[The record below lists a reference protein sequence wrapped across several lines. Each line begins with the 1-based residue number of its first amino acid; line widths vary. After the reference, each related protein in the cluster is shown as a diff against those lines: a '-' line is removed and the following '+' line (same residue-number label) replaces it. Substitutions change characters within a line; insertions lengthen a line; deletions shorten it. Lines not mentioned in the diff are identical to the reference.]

1 MMAPAGSAR
10 PEVTMRRLRSPVL
23 SLLSL
28 LPSSA
33 LLVVGTS
40 CTAPDTSEPA
50 PGRRP
55 NLVYIMADDLG
66 WADLGS
72 YGQAHIETPRLDR
85 MAAEGTR
92 FTQYY
97 AGSTVCAPSR
107 ATLMTGQHTGHAW
120 IRGNGEFPLRP
131 EDVTVA
137 EVLKE
142 AGYATGVVGKWGLG
156 VEDTEGRPGLQGFD
170 FSYGILHH
178 VYAHRQY
185 AGHLWKNGEPVEVSR
200 DDFVNDLFTDEALSF
215 IRRNHETPFFLYLA
229 YTSPHAELRVPED
242 SVAGYRGRF
251 EETPYV
257 NEDADADWPRAEP
270 RKWSGYRSQPEPR
283 ATYAGMVSRI
293 DRDVGR
299 ILDLLAELGLDDD
312 TLVFFTSDN
321 GPHKEG
327 GHDPFFFPSA
337 KPLRGFKRDLYEG
350 GIRVPMI
357 VRAPG
362 RVPAGRTS
370 DAAWAHWD
378 VLLTF
383 ADLAG
388 AVAPSGLDGVSRRAA
403 LESTSAPASAESA
416 PLYWEFHER
425 GFEQA
430 VRLGKWK
437 AVRHGT
443 EEPLELYDLE
453 ADLSETTDVADWNPE
468 VVAKFEAYLKT
479 ARTESPLWPV
489 EETSR

>member
-1 MMAPAGSAR
+1 
-10 PEVTMRRLRSPVL
+10 MRRQLGPAL
-23 SLLSL
+23 A
-28 LPSSA
+28 LPLA
-33 LLVVGTS
+33 LLAGGLLTVGWS
-40 CTAPDTSEPA
+40 CTAPPEAADAP
-50 PGRRP
+50 PGRPP

-72 YGQAHIETPRLDR
+72 DGQAHIETPRLDR

-107 ATLMTGQHTGHAW
+107 AALMTGQHTGHAW

-137 EVLKE
+137 EVLTG
-142 AGYATGVVGKWGLG
+142 AGYTTGVVGKWGLG
-156 VEDTEGRPGLQGFD
+156 VEDTKGRPDLQGFD

-185 AGHLWKNGEPVEVSR
+185 AGHLWRNGERVEVSR
-200 DDFVNDLFTDEALSF
+200 DDFVNDLFTEEALGF
-215 IRRNHETPFFLYLA
+215 IRRNREKPFFLYLA

-242 SVAGYRGRF
+242 SAAGYRGRF

-257 NEDADADWPRAEP
+257 NEEADADWPRAEP

-312 TLVFFTSDN
+312 TVVFFTSDN
-321 GPHKEG
+321 GPHQEG

-337 KPLRGFKRDLYEG
+337 QPLRGFKRDLYEG

-370 DAAWAHWD
+370 DSVWAHWD
-378 VLLTF
+378 VLPTL

-388 AVAPSGLDGVSRRAA
+388 AEAPSGLDGVSVRGA
-403 LESTSAPASAESA
+403 LESDTAPAEPA

-443 EEPLELYDLE
+443 NQRLELYDLE
-453 ADLSETTDVADWNPE
+453 ADLSETTDVADQNPE
-468 VVAKFEAYLKT
+468 IVAKIEEYLT
-479 ARTESPLWPV
+479 TVRTESPLWPV
-489 EETSR
+489 EEPSGRGE

>member
-1 MMAPAGSAR
+1 MR
-10 PEVTMRRLRSPVL
+10 PPFRLTPF
-23 SLLSL
+23 LLSAPLSAGL
-28 LPSSA
+28 LSACTSAPPAADEVAGRPSF
-33 LLVVGTS
+33 
-40 CTAPDTSEPA
+40 
-50 PGRRP
+50 
-55 NLVYIMADDLG
+55 VYIMADDLG
-66 WADLGS
+66 WTDLGS
-72 YGQAHIETPRLDR
+72 YGQTRIVTPRLDR

-107 ATLMTGQHTGHAW
+107 ATLMLGQHTGHAW
-120 IRGNGEFPLRP
+120 IRGNGEFPIRP

-156 VEDTEGRPGLQGFD
+156 LEDNEGRPDLQGFD
-170 FSYGILHH
+170 DSYGILHH

-185 AGHLWKNGEPVEVSR
+185 AGHLWRNGERVEVPR
-200 DDFVNDLFTDEALSF
+200 DEFVNDLFTEEALGF
-215 IRRNHETPFFLYLA
+215 IRRHREEPFFLYLA

-242 SVAGYRGRF
+242 SVAEYRGEF
-251 EETPYV
+251 EETPFV
-257 NEDADADWPRAEP
+257 NEKADADWPRAEP

-299 ILDLLAELGLDDD
+299 VLDLLAELGLEED
-312 TLVFFTSDN
+312 TIVFFTSDN
-321 GPHKEG
+321 GPHQEG
-327 GHDPFFFPSA
+327 GHDPWFFPSA
-337 KPLRGFKRDLYEG
+337 EPLRGIKRDLYEG

-370 DAAWAHWD
+370 DAVWAHWD
-378 VLLTF
+378 VLPTLAT
-383 ADLAG
+383 LAG
-388 AVAPSGLDGVSRRAA
+388 ATPPPSVDGVSVHEALTGEAA
-403 LESTSAPASAESA
+403 DREHA

-430 VRLGKWK
+430 VRMGKWK
-437 AVRHGT
+437 AVRHGPDQ
-443 EEPLELYDLE
+443 PLELYDLDT
-453 ADLSETTDVADWNPE
+453 DLSEANDVAELNPE
-468 VVAKFEAYLKT
+468 IVAKVEEYLSG

-489 EETSR
+489 EEP

>member
-1 MMAPAGSAR
+1 MRPLSRPARLPLLLLLGAGVACTSPPPAEEEAPAR
-10 PEVTMRRLRSPVL
+10 P
-23 SLLSL
+23 
-28 LPSSA
+28 PSF
-33 LLVVGTS
+33 
-40 CTAPDTSEPA
+40 
-50 PGRRP
+50 
-55 NLVYIMADDLG
+55 VYIMADDLG

-72 YGQAHIETPRLDR
+72 YGQTRIDTPRLDR

-107 ATLMTGQHTGHAW
+107 ASLMLGQHTGHAW

-156 VEDTEGRPGLQGFD
+156 VEDTPGRPDLQGFD
-170 FSYGILHH
+170 YSYGILHH

-185 AGHLWKNGEPVEVSR
+185 AGHLWRNGEKVEVSR
-200 DDFVNDLFTDEALSF
+200 EDFVNDLFTDEALGF
-215 IRRNHETPFFLYLA
+215 IRRHQQGPFFLYLA

-242 SVAGYRGRF
+242 SVAAYRGRF
-251 EETPYV
+251 EETPFV
-257 NEDADADWPRAEP
+257 NEKADADWPRAEP

-299 ILDLLAELGLDDD
+299 ILDLLAELGLEQD
-312 TLVFFTSDN
+312 TIVFFTSDN
-321 GPHKEG
+321 GPHQEG
-327 GHDPFFFPSA
+327 GHDPHFFPSA
-337 KPLRGFKRDLYEG
+337 EPLRGIKRDMYEG

-362 RVPAGRTS
+362 RVPAGQTS
-370 DAAWAHWD
+370 DAVWAHWD
-378 VLLTF
+378 VLPTL
-383 ADLAG
+383 AAWAG
-388 AVAPSGLDGVSRRAA
+388 ATSPPGVDGVSVKAV
-403 LESTSAPASAESA
+403 LEGEEAPGERP

-430 VRLGKWK
+430 VRMGKWK
-437 AVRHGT
+437 AVRHGLHR
-443 EEPLELYDLE
+443 PVELYDLD
-453 ADLSETTDVADWNPE
+453 ADLSEATDVAGMNPE
-468 VVAKFEAYLKT
+468 IVARVEEYLKG
-479 ARTESPLWPV
+479 ARTESTLWPL
-489 EETSR
+489 EEAGASAE

>member
-1 MMAPAGSAR
+1 MRLLSQPALLLLLLLLGAGVACTSAPPAAEEASAR
-10 PEVTMRRLRSPVL
+10 P
-23 SLLSL
+23 
-28 LPSSA
+28 PSF
-33 LLVVGTS
+33 
-40 CTAPDTSEPA
+40 
-50 PGRRP
+50 
-55 NLVYIMADDLG
+55 VYIMADDLG

-72 YGQAHIETPRLDR
+72 YGQARIDTPRLDR

-107 ATLMTGQHTGHAW
+107 ASLMLGQHTGHAW

-156 VEDTEGRPGLQGFD
+156 VEDTPGRPDLQGFD
-170 FSYGILHH
+170 YSYGILHH

-185 AGHLWKNGEPVEVSR
+185 AGHLWRNGEKVEVSR
-200 DDFVNDLFTDEALSF
+200 EDFVNDLFTDEALGF
-215 IRRNHETPFFLYLA
+215 IRRHRQEPFFLYLA

-242 SVAGYRGRF
+242 SAAAYRGRF
-251 EETPYV
+251 EETPFV
-257 NEDADADWPRAEP
+257 NEKADADWPRAEP

-299 ILDLLAELGLDDD
+299 ILDLLAELGLEED
-312 TLVFFTSDN
+312 TIVFFTSDN
-321 GPHKEG
+321 GPHQEG
-327 GHDPFFFPSA
+327 GHDPHFFPSA
-337 KPLRGFKRDLYEG
+337 EPLRGIKRDMYEG

-362 RVPAGRTS
+362 RVPAGQTS
-370 DAAWAHWD
+370 DAVWAHWD
-378 VLLTF
+378 VLPTL
-383 ADLAG
+383 AALAG
-388 AVAPSGLDGVSRRAA
+388 ATAPPGVDGISMKAA
-403 LESTSAPASAESA
+403 LEGEGGPGERP

-430 VRLGKWK
+430 VRMGKWK
-437 AVRHGT
+437 AVRHGLDR
-443 EEPLELYDLE
+443 PVELYDLD
-453 ADLSETTDVADWNPE
+453 ADLSEETDVAGTNPE
-468 VVAKFEAYLKT
+468 IVARVEEYLKG
-479 ARTESPLWPV
+479 ARTESTLWPL
-489 EETSR
+489 EEAGASPE

>member
-1 MMAPAGSAR
+1 MQ
-10 PEVTMRRLRSPVL
+10 TRRSFSIL
-23 SLLSL
+23 STTLLL
-28 LPSSA
+28 AVA
-33 LLVVGTS
+33 LATGAS
-40 CTAPDTSEPA
+40 CTNP
-50 PGRRP
+50 PGEGEVAQQESVSRPP

-66 WADLGS
+66 WADLGR
-72 YGQAHIETPRLDR
+72 YGQKLIATPRLDR
-85 MAAEGTR
+85 MAEEGTR

-107 ATLMTGQHTGHAW
+107 ASLMLGQHTGHAW
-120 IRGNGEFPLRP
+120 IRGNGEIPLRA

-137 EVLKE
+137 EVLKD

-156 VEDTEGRPGLQGFD
+156 VEDTPGRPDRQGFD
-170 FSYGILHH
+170 FSFGVLHH

-185 AGHLWKNGEPVEVSR
+185 LGYLWKNGEKVDVPR
-200 DDFVNDLFTDEALSF
+200 DTFVNDLFTEEALGF
-215 IRRNHETPFFLYLA
+215 IRRHSAEPFYLYLA
-229 YTSPHAELRVPED
+229 YTSPHAELRAPED
-242 SVAGYRGRF
+242 SVAPYRGRF

-257 NEDADADWPRAEP
+257 NEKADADYPRAEP

-299 ILDLLAELGLDDD
+299 LLDLLAELGIEDE
-312 TLVFFTSDN
+312 TIVFFTSDN
-321 GPHKEG
+321 GPHQEG
-327 GHDPFFFPSA
+327 GHDPHFFPSA
-337 KPLRGFKRDLYEG
+337 EPLRGIKRDMYEG

-362 RVPAGRTS
+362 RVPAGQTS
-370 DAAWAHWD
+370 DAVWAHWD
-378 VLLTF
+378 VLPTL

-388 AVAPSGLDGVSRRAA
+388 GTPPQGIDGISMRSV
-403 LESTSAPASAESA
+403 LEGQAPAGEHP

-430 VRLGKWK
+430 ARMGKWK
-437 AVRHGT
+437 AVRHGPDQ
-443 EEPLELYDLE
+443 PLELYDLE
-453 ADLSETTDVADWNPE
+453 ADLSETTDVAAQHPD
-468 VVAKFEAYLKT
+468 VVERFETYLES

-489 EETSR
+489 EETPEPTG

>member
-1 MMAPAGSAR
+1 MRPRFRPA
-10 PEVTMRRLRSPVL
+10 LL
-23 SLLSL
+23 LLSAPL
-28 LPSSA
+28 SAA
-33 LLVVGTS
+33 LLSACT
-40 CTAPDTSEPA
+40 TAPPA
-50 PGRRP
+50 VDEVAGRRP
-55 NLVYIMADDLG
+55 SFVYIMADDLG

-72 YGQAHIETPRLDR
+72 YGQTRIATPRLDR

-107 ATLMTGQHTGHAW
+107 ATLMLGQHTGHAW
-120 IRGNGEFPLRP
+120 IRGNGEFPIRA

-156 VEDTEGRPGLQGFD
+156 LEDNEGRPDLQGFD
-170 FSYGILHH
+170 DSYGILHH

-185 AGHLWKNGEPVEVSR
+185 AGHLWRNGERVEVSR
-200 DDFVNDLFTDEALSF
+200 DEFVNDLFTEEALGF
-215 IRRNHETPFFLYLA
+215 IRRHREEPFFLYLA

-242 SVAGYRGRF
+242 SVAEYRGKF
-251 EETPYV
+251 EETPFV
-257 NEDADADWPRAEP
+257 NEKADADWPRAEP
-270 RKWSGYRSQPEPR
+270 RTWSGYRSQPEPR

-299 ILDLLAELGLDDD
+299 VLDLLAELGLDEN
-312 TLVFFTSDN
+312 TIVFFTSDN
-321 GPHKEG
+321 GPHQEG
-327 GHDPFFFPSA
+327 GHDPWFFPSA
-337 KPLRGFKRDLYEG
+337 EPLRGIKRDLYEG

-370 DAAWAHWD
+370 DAVWAHWD
-378 VLLTF
+378 VLPTLAT
-383 ADLAG
+383 LAG
-388 AVAPSGLDGVSRRAA
+388 ATPPPGVDGVSVHEVLRGEAA
-403 LESTSAPASAESA
+403 DREHA

-430 VRLGKWK
+430 VRMGKWK
-437 AVRHGT
+437 AVRH
-443 EEPLELYDLE
+443 EPDQPLELYDLD
-453 ADLSETTDVADWNPE
+453 ADLSEANDVAELNPE
-468 VVAKFEAYLKT
+468 IVAKVEEYLSG

-489 EETSR
+489 EEGPDGGG

>member
-1 MMAPAGSAR
+1 
-10 PEVTMRRLRSPVL
+10 
-23 SLLSL
+23 
-28 LPSSA
+28 
-33 LLVVGTS
+33 
-40 CTAPDTSEPA
+40 
-50 PGRRP
+50 
-55 NLVYIMADDLG
+55 MADDLG

-72 YGQAHIETPRLDR
+72 YGQTRIDTPRLDR

-107 ATLMTGQHTGHAW
+107 ASLMLGQHTGHAW

-156 VEDTEGRPGLQGFD
+156 VEDTPGRPDLQGFD
-170 FSYGILHH
+170 YSYGILHH

-185 AGHLWKNGEPVEVSR
+185 AGHLWRNGEKVEVSR
-200 DDFVNDLFTDEALSF
+200 EDFVNDLFTDEALGF
-215 IRRNHETPFFLYLA
+215 IRRHQQGPFFLYLA

-242 SVAGYRGRF
+242 SVAAYRGRF
-251 EETPYV
+251 EETPFV
-257 NEDADADWPRAEP
+257 NEKADADWPRAEP

-299 ILDLLAELGLDDD
+299 ILDLLAELGLEQD
-312 TLVFFTSDN
+312 TIVFFTSDN
-321 GPHKEG
+321 GPHQEG
-327 GHDPFFFPSA
+327 GHDPHFFPSA
-337 KPLRGFKRDLYEG
+337 EPLRGIKRDMYEG

-362 RVPAGRTS
+362 RVPAGQTS
-370 DAAWAHWD
+370 DAVWAHWD
-378 VLLTF
+378 VLPTL
-383 ADLAG
+383 AAWAG
-388 AVAPSGLDGVSRRAA
+388 ATSPPGVDGVSVKAV
-403 LESTSAPASAESA
+403 LEGEGAPGERP

-430 VRLGKWK
+430 VRMGKWK
-437 AVRHGT
+437 AVRHGLHR
-443 EEPLELYDLE
+443 PVELYDLD
-453 ADLSETTDVADWNPE
+453 ADLSEATDVAGMNPE
-468 VVAKFEAYLKT
+468 IVARVEEYLKG
-479 ARTESPLWPV
+479 ARTESTLWPL
-489 EETSR
+489 EEAGASAE